1 MAYNRYVNQDGRRRR
16 LVVQEDEAPL
26 RRPQHGHSPGG
37 THRPGPG
44 PGLNLMGLGSTLK
57 NLLPQDLDTGD
68 LLLFAVL
75 LLLYTESGDTEA
87 LILLGVLLFM
97 K

>member
-1 MAYNRYVNQDGRRRR
+1 MAYNRYVNQGGTRRR
-16 LVVQEDEAPL
+16 LVVQDDAPAPP
-26 RRPQHGHSPGG
+26 RPVFPDRGQ
-37 THRPGPG
+37 RGPD
-44 PGLNLMGLGSTLK
+44 PGLNFGKLGDTLK
-57 NLLPQDLDTGD
+57 ALLPQGLDTGD

-75 LLLYTESGDTEA
+75 LLLYVDSGDTEA

>member
-16 LVVQEDEAPL
+16 LVVQEDAAPSPMP
-26 RRPQHGHSPGG
+26 RRSPPPGG
-37 THRPGPG
+37 MHGPG
-44 PGLNLMGLGSTLK
+44 PGLNLAGLGGTLK

-75 LLLYTESGDTEA
+75 LLLYAESGDTEA